1 METVYLDKLN
11 DMGLEKGAYMYK
23 TIDLF
28 AGAGGITEGFR
39 KAGYKC
45 ICANDVDEEAKHT
58 FTFNHPDIPYLL
70 KDIRE
75 LTAKE
80 ILDMGKCYASDIDVI
95 TGGPPCQGFSLAG
108 QRISDDPRN
117 ILFREYIRITKD
129 IQPKVIFFE
138 NVHGIMNMQAG
149 KVLQAIVTEFGEI
162 GYQCKYALV
171 NAADYGVPQARPR
184 FVLIGVRGED
194 KKITFPKPTHGK
206 KMENNG
212 QMNLFETTLLPYVT
226 VEEALSNLPDIE
238 QGEGLEE
245 IKVKPYWNNEF
256 QHDRIGVRSPG
267 ILYNHRAT
275 KHSRKVQERYAM
287 IPQGCNNSVLPIEIR
302 TKKQNAYK
310 LDMSQPARTVTCNF
324 RTDLIHPIMNRGL
337 TVREA
342 ARLQS
347 FDDDYCFFGNLTR
360 KAKWL
365 TQDDQVGNAVPPL
378 LAYAFAEHI
387 KKNILTQFEKE

>member
-1 METVYLDKLN
+1 
-11 DMGLEKGAYMYK
+11 MYK

-39 KAGYKC
+39 KAGYTC
-45 ICANDVDEEAKHT
+45 VCANDFDEEAKHT
-58 FTFNHPDIPYLL
+58 FTFNHPLIPYLL

-75 LTAKE
+75 VTSAELLLKAGCNADE
-80 ILDMGKCYASDIDVI
+80 IDVM

-108 QRISDDPRN
+108 QRLSDDPRN
-117 ILFREYIRITKD
+117 ILFREYIRIAKD

-138 NVHGIMNMQAG
+138 NVYGIMNMQNG
-149 KVLQAIVTEFGEI
+149 RVLNAILAKFGEI
-162 GYQCKYALV
+162 GYQCKYALI

-184 FVLIGVRGED
+184 FVLIGVRGSD
-194 KKITFPKPTHGK
+194 KKITFPETTHGK
-206 KMENNG
+206 VIDDG
-212 QMNLFETTLLPYVT
+212 QIELFEKEILPYVT
-226 VEEALSNLPDIE
+226 VEEALSNLPQID
-238 QGEGLEE
+238 QGEGEEE
-245 IKVKPYWNNEF
+245 IKVIPSWKNTF
-256 QHDRIGVRSPG
+256 QKERVGERIPG
-267 ILYNHRAT
+267 IIFNHRAT
-275 KHSRKVQERYAM
+275 KHSKAIQERYAM
-287 IPQGCNNSVLPIEIR
+287 IPQGRNNSVLPPEIR

-310 LDMSQPARTVTCNF
+310 LDVKLPSRTVTCNF

-378 LAYAFAEHI
+378 LAQAFATHI
-387 KKNILTQFEKE
+387 MNYILPQF

>member
-1 METVYLDKLN
+1 
-11 DMGLEKGAYMYK
+11 MYK

-39 KAGYKC
+39 KAGYTC
-45 ICANDVDEEAKHT
+45 VCANDFDEEAKHT
-58 FTFNHPDIPYLL
+58 FTFNHPLIPYLL
-70 KDIRE
+70 QDIRE
-75 LTAKE
+75 VTSAELLLKAGCNADE
-80 ILDMGKCYASDIDVI
+80 IDVM

-108 QRISDDPRN
+108 QRLSDDPRN
-117 ILFREYIRITKD
+117 VLFREYIRIAKD

-138 NVHGIMNMQAG
+138 NVYGIMNMQNG
-149 KVLQAIVTEFGEI
+149 RVLNAILAKFGEI
-162 GYQCKYALV
+162 GYQCKYALI

-184 FVLIGVRGED
+184 FVLIGVRGSD
-194 KKITFPKPTHGK
+194 KKITFPETTHGK
-206 KMENNG
+206 VIDDG
-212 QMNLFETTLLPYVT
+212 QIELFEKEILPYVT
-226 VEEALSNLPDIE
+226 VEEALSNLPQID
-238 QGEGLEE
+238 QGEGEEE
-245 IKVKPYWNNEF
+245 IKVIPSWKNTF
-256 QHDRIGVRSPG
+256 QKERVGERIPG
-267 ILYNHRAT
+267 IIFNHRAT
-275 KHSRKVQERYAM
+275 KHSKAIQERYAM
-287 IPQGCNNSVLPIEIR
+287 IPQGRNNSVLPPEIR

-310 LDMSQPARTVTCNF
+310 LDVKLPSRTVTCNF

-378 LAYAFAEHI
+378 LAQAFATHI
-387 KKNILTQFEKE
+387 MNYILPQF

>member
-1 METVYLDKLN
+1 
-11 DMGLEKGAYMYK
+11 MYK

-39 KAGYKC
+39 KAGYTC
-45 ICANDVDEEAKHT
+45 VCANDFDEEAKHT
-58 FTFNHPDIPYLL
+58 FTFNHPLIPYLL

-75 LTAKE
+75 VTSAELLLKAGCNADE
-80 ILDMGKCYASDIDVI
+80 IDVM

-108 QRISDDPRN
+108 QRLSDDPRN
-117 ILFREYIRITKD
+117 VLFREYIRIAKD

-138 NVHGIMNMQAG
+138 NVYGIMNMQNG
-149 KVLQAIVTEFGEI
+149 RVLNAILAKFGEI
-162 GYQCKYALV
+162 GYQCKYALI

-184 FVLIGVRGED
+184 FVLIGVRGSD
-194 KKITFPKPTHGK
+194 KKITFPETTHGK
-206 KMENNG
+206 VIDDG
-212 QMNLFETTLLPYVT
+212 QIELFEKEILPYVT
-226 VEEALSNLPDIE
+226 VEEALSNLPQID
-238 QGEGLEE
+238 QGEGEEE
-245 IKVKPYWNNEF
+245 IKVIPSWKNTF
-256 QHDRIGVRSPG
+256 QKERVGERIPG
-267 ILYNHRAT
+267 IIFNHRAT
-275 KHSRKVQERYAM
+275 KHSKAIQERYAM
-287 IPQGCNNSVLPIEIR
+287 IPQGRNNSVLPPEIR

-310 LDMSQPARTVTCNF
+310 LDVKLPSRTVTCNF

-378 LAYAFAEHI
+378 LAQAFATHI
-387 KKNILTQFEKE
+387 MNYILPQF

>member
-1 METVYLDKLN
+1 
-11 DMGLEKGAYMYK
+11 MYK

-39 KAGYKC
+39 KAGYTC
-45 ICANDVDEEAKHT
+45 VCANDFDEEAKHT
-58 FTFNHPDIPYLL
+58 FTFNHPLIPYLL

-75 LTAKE
+75 VTSAELLLKAGCNADE
-80 ILDMGKCYASDIDVI
+80 IDVM

-108 QRISDDPRN
+108 QRLSDDPRN
-117 ILFREYIRITKD
+117 VLFREYIRIAKD

-138 NVHGIMNMQAG
+138 NVYGIMNMQNG
-149 KVLQAIVTEFGEI
+149 RVLNAILAKFGEI
-162 GYQCKYALV
+162 GYQCKYALI

-184 FVLIGVRGED
+184 FVLIGVRGSD
-194 KKITFPKPTHGK
+194 KKITFPETTHGK
-206 KMENNG
+206 VIDDG
-212 QMNLFETTLLPYVT
+212 QIELFEKEILPYVT
-226 VEEALSNLPDIE
+226 VEEALSNLPQID
-238 QGEGLEE
+238 QGEGEEE
-245 IKVKPYWNNEF
+245 IKVIPSWKNTF
-256 QHDRIGVRSPG
+256 QKERVGERIPG
-267 ILYNHRAT
+267 IIFNHRAT
-275 KHSRKVQERYAM
+275 KHSKAIQERYAM
-287 IPQGCNNSVLPIEIR
+287 IPQGRNNSVLPPEIR

-310 LDMSQPARTVTCNF
+310 LDVKLPSRTVTCNF

-378 LAYAFAEHI
+378 LAQAFATHI
-387 KKNILTQFEKE
+387 MKYGDITIP

>member
-1 METVYLDKLN
+1 
-11 DMGLEKGAYMYK
+11 
-23 TIDLF
+23 
-28 AGAGGITEGFR
+28 
-39 KAGYKC
+39 
-45 ICANDVDEEAKHT
+45 
-58 FTFNHPDIPYLL
+58 
-70 KDIRE
+70 
-75 LTAKE
+75 
-80 ILDMGKCYASDIDVI
+80 
-95 TGGPPCQGFSLAG
+95 
-108 QRISDDPRN
+108 
-117 ILFREYIRITKD
+117 IRITKD

-226 VEEALSNLPDIE
+226 VEEALSNLPYIE

>member
-1 METVYLDKLN
+1 
-11 DMGLEKGAYMYK
+11 MYK

-39 KAGYKC
+39 KAGYTC
-45 ICANDVDEEAKHT
+45 VCANDFDEEAKHT
-58 FTFNHPDIPYLL
+58 FTFNHPLIPYLL

-75 LTAKE
+75 VTSAELLLKAGCNADE
-80 ILDMGKCYASDIDVI
+80 IDVM

-108 QRISDDPRN
+108 QRLSDDPRN
-117 ILFREYIRITKD
+117 VLFREYIRIAKD

-138 NVHGIMNMQAG
+138 NVYGIMNMQNG
-149 KVLQAIVTEFGEI
+149 RVLNAILEKIGEI
-162 GYQCKYALV
+162 GYQCKYALI

-184 FVLIGVRGED
+184 FVLIGVRGSD
-194 KKITFPKPTHGK
+194 KKITFPETTHGK
-206 KMENNG
+206 VIDDG
-212 QMNLFETTLLPYVT
+212 QIELFEKEILPYVT
-226 VEEALSNLPDIE
+226 VEEALSNLPQID
-238 QGEGLEE
+238 QGEGEEE
-245 IKVKPYWNNEF
+245 IKVIPSWKNTF
-256 QHDRIGVRSPG
+256 QKERVGERIPG
-267 ILYNHRAT
+267 IIFNHRAT
-275 KHSRKVQERYAM
+275 KHSKAIQERYAM
-287 IPQGCNNSVLPIEIR
+287 IPQGRNNSVLPPEIR

-310 LDMSQPARTVTCNF
+310 LDVKLPSRTVTCNF

-378 LAYAFAEHI
+378 LAQAFATHI
-387 KKNILTQFEKE
+387 MNYILPQF

>member
-1 METVYLDKLN
+1 MIT
-11 DMGLEKGAYMYK
+11 

-39 KAGYKC
+39 KAGYTC
-45 ICANDVDEEAKHT
+45 VCANDFDEEAMHT
-58 FTFNHPDIPYLL
+58 FTFNHPSVPYLL
-70 KDIRE
+70 KDVKEVIVSE
-75 LTAKE
+75 LLEKANCSAE
-80 ILDMGKCYASDIDVI
+80 NIDVI

-108 QRISDDPRN
+108 QRLSDDPRN
-117 ILFREYIRITKD
+117 TLFREYIRLAKD

-138 NVHGIMNMQAG
+138 NVYGIMNMQGG
-149 KVLQAIVTEFGEI
+149 KVLEAIVREFGDI
-162 GYQCKYALV
+162 GYKCKYALV

-184 FVLIGVRGED
+184 FVLIGVRGFD
-194 KKITFPKPTHGK
+194 KEISFPEPTHGK
-206 KMENNG
+206 REEYH
-212 QMNLFETTLLPYVT
+212 QMDFFKQELLPYVT
-226 VEEALSNLPDIE
+226 VEDAFSNLPSVD
-238 QGEGLEE
+238 QGEGAEE
-245 IKVKPYWNNEF
+245 IIVEPHWDNEY
-256 QHDRIGVRSPG
+256 QKGCVGVRRPG
-267 ILYNHRAT
+267 TIYNHRAT
-275 KHSRKVQERYAM
+275 RHSKAIQERYAM
-287 IPQGCNNSVLPIEIR
+287 IPQGCNNSVLPEEIR

-310 LDMSQPARTVTCNF
+310 LDLKLPGRTVTCNF
-324 RTDLIHPIMNRGL
+324 RTDLIHPTMNRGL

-387 KKNILTQFEKE
+387 KAFILPQFRKE

>member
-1 METVYLDKLN
+1 
-11 DMGLEKGAYMYK
+11 MYK

-39 KAGYKC
+39 KAGYTC
-45 ICANDVDEEAKHT
+45 VCANDFDEEAKHT
-58 FTFNHPDIPYLL
+58 FTFNHPLIPYLL

-75 LTAKE
+75 VTSAELLLKAGCNADE
-80 ILDMGKCYASDIDVI
+80 IDVM

-108 QRISDDPRN
+108 QRLSDDPRN
-117 ILFREYIRITKD
+117 VLFREYIRIAKD

-138 NVHGIMNMQAG
+138 NVYGIMNMQNG
-149 KVLQAIVTEFGEI
+149 RVLNAILAKFGEI
-162 GYQCKYALV
+162 GYQCKYALI

-184 FVLIGVRGED
+184 FVLIGVRGSD
-194 KKITFPKPTHGK
+194 KIITFPETTHGK
-206 KMENNG
+206 VIDDG
-212 QMNLFETTLLPYVT
+212 QIELFEKEILPYVT
-226 VEEALSNLPDIE
+226 VEEALSNLPQID
-238 QGEGLEE
+238 QGEGEEE
-245 IKVKPYWNNEF
+245 IKVIPSWKNTF
-256 QHDRIGVRSPG
+256 QKERVGERIPG
-267 ILYNHRAT
+267 IIFNHRAT
-275 KHSRKVQERYAM
+275 KHSKAIQERYAM
-287 IPQGCNNSVLPIEIR
+287 IPQGRNNSVLPPEIR

-310 LDMSQPARTVTCNF
+310 LDVKLPSRTVTCNF

-378 LAYAFAEHI
+378 LAQAFATHI
-387 KKNILTQFEKE
+387 MNYILPQF

>member
-1 METVYLDKLN
+1 
-11 DMGLEKGAYMYK
+11 MYK

-39 KAGYKC
+39 KAGYTC
-45 ICANDVDEEAKHT
+45 VCANDFDEEAKHT
-58 FTFNHPDIPYLL
+58 FTFNLPLIPYLL

-75 LTAKE
+75 VTSAELLLKAGCNADE
-80 ILDMGKCYASDIDVI
+80 IDVM

-108 QRISDDPRN
+108 QRLSDDPRN
-117 ILFREYIRITKD
+117 VLFREYIRIAKD

-138 NVHGIMNMQAG
+138 NVYGIMNMQNG
-149 KVLQAIVTEFGEI
+149 RVLNAILAKFGEI
-162 GYQCKYALV
+162 GYQCKYALI

-184 FVLIGVRGED
+184 FVLIGVRGSD
-194 KKITFPKPTHGK
+194 KKITFPETTHGK
-206 KMENNG
+206 VIDDG
-212 QMNLFETTLLPYVT
+212 QIELFEKEILPYVT
-226 VEEALSNLPDIE
+226 VEEALSNLPQID
-238 QGEGLEE
+238 QGEGEEE
-245 IKVKPYWNNEF
+245 IKVIPSWKNTF
-256 QHDRIGVRSPG
+256 QKERVGERIPG
-267 ILYNHRAT
+267 IIFNHRAT
-275 KHSRKVQERYAM
+275 KHSKAIQERYAM
-287 IPQGCNNSVLPIEIR
+287 IPQGRNNSVLPPEIR

-310 LDMSQPARTVTCNF
+310 LDVKLPSRTVTCNF

-378 LAYAFAEHI
+378 LAQAFATHI
-387 KKNILTQFEKE
+387 MNYILPQF

>member
-1 METVYLDKLN
+1 M
-11 DMGLEKGAYMYK
+11 
-23 TIDLF
+23 
-28 AGAGGITEGFR
+28 
-39 KAGYKC
+39 
-45 ICANDVDEEAKHT
+45 
-58 FTFNHPDIPYLL
+58 
-70 KDIRE
+70 
-75 LTAKE
+75 
-80 ILDMGKCYASDIDVI
+80 
-95 TGGPPCQGFSLAG
+95 
-108 QRISDDPRN
+108 
-117 ILFREYIRITKD
+117 
-129 IQPKVIFFE
+129 
-138 NVHGIMNMQAG
+138 
-149 KVLQAIVTEFGEI
+149 
-162 GYQCKYALV
+162 
-171 NAADYGVPQARPR
+171 
-184 FVLIGVRGED
+184 
-194 KKITFPKPTHGK
+194 
-206 KMENNG
+206 
-212 QMNLFETTLLPYVT
+212 FETTLLPYVT

>member
-1 METVYLDKLN
+1 
-11 DMGLEKGAYMYK
+11 MYR

-39 KAGYKC
+39 KAGYEC
-45 ICANDVDEEAKHT
+45 VCANDFDEEARHT
-58 FTFNHPDIPYLL
+58 FLYNHSNVPYILKDVREVTGKELL
-70 KDIRE
+70 K
-75 LTAKE
+75 TANSE
-80 ILDMGKCYASDIDVI
+80 AESIDVI

-108 QRISDDPRN
+108 LRLTDDPRN
-117 ILFREYIRITKD
+117 KLFLEYVRIAKE

-138 NVHGIMNMQAG
+138 NVYGIMNMQGG
-149 KVLQAIVTEFGEI
+149 KVLKAIINAFEEI
-162 GYQCKYALV
+162 GYECRYELV

-184 FVLIGVRGED
+184 FVLIGVRGMG
-194 KKITFPKPTHGK
+194 KIITFPKPTHGK
-206 KMENNG
+206 KGEFM
-212 QMNLFETTLLPYVT
+212 QMNLFYNELKPYVT
-226 VEEALSNLPDIE
+226 VEEAFEGLPVVD
-238 QGEGLEE
+238 QGEGSEE
-245 IKVKPYWNNEF
+245 VDVGKNRVLGEYAANRCGERKPGFVFN
-256 QHDRIGVRSPG
+256 Q
-267 ILYNHRAT
+267 RAT
-275 KHSRKVQERYAM
+275 KHSNIVQERYAM
-287 IPQGCNNSVLPIEIR
+287 IPQGCTNGVLPPEIR

-310 LDMSQPARTVTCNF
+310 LRLDAPARTVTCNF

-378 LAYAFAEHI
+378 LAFAFAEHI
-387 KKNILTQFEKE
+387 KKYILPQFEEE